1 MNIFEILS
9 QGKGSVNEENV
20 SAFLAYLLN
29 PNKAHGLKNEFL
41 KEFIKLV
48 DKDLAEDETLQFSN
62 IRLEVPFYD
71 KKQSK
76 NNKRV
81 MDIFLELH
89 SSLNGDIIVAIENK
103 IDSSAV
109 QETQLSEECRYICE
123 EYKKCSPKTFKFVFL
138 APQDCV
144 DDKLNNPKADKPD
157 TKKCLFAPISWSQVI
172 NSLKDLLLKEHQ
184 CEISP
189 LSEYSKHTL
198 KSFIVYINGLN
209 AVVLKNAFN
218 FDMFYKGKVHNFCLK
233 QYSTNQVELH
243 DICCEQ
249 DISVYGAI
257 YDFVKEYYGAENI
270 NESINTQ
277 QLARRFISYLQS
289 DQSHKK
295 LKSWNNQ
302 RLAEYQK

>member
-48 DKDLAEDETLQFSN
+48 DENLAADETLQFSN

-71 KKQSK
+71 KKQSQ

-89 SSLNGDIIVAIENK
+89 SSLSGDVIIAIENK

-109 QETQLSEECRYICE
+109 QDTQLSEECRYICD
-123 EYKKCSPKTFKFVFL
+123 EYKKCSPDTFKFVFL
-138 APQDCV
+138 APKECIE
-144 DDKLNNPKADKPD
+144 DKLNNPNADIPN
-157 TKKCLFAPISWSQVI
+157 TKKCLFAPISWSQVTD
-172 NSLKDLLLKEHQ
+172 SLKVLLSKEHQ

-189 LSEYSKHTL
+189 LSEYTKHTL
-198 KSFIVYINGLN
+198 KSFIVYINSLN

-218 FDMFYKGKVHNFCLK
+218 FNMFYKGKVHNFCLE
-233 QYSTNQVELH
+233 QYSTNQVKLC
-243 DICCEQ
+243 DICCDQ
-249 DISVYGAI
+249 KNISVYGVI
-257 YDFVKEYYGAENI
+257 FDFVKEYYGEDSI
-270 NESINTQ
+270 SKSINTQ

-289 DQSHKK
+289 DKSQKK
-295 LKSWNNQ
+295 LKSWNNKQ
-302 RLAEYQK
+302 LAEY